1 MSFPHTTQTTF
12 RELFIAMLEVCN
24 FGNGVFR
31 QYFNFAFRLGKK
43 DIFQCLHK
51 NPKKKLSRKR
61 KRDKRDFFFLNSTNI
76 VI

>member
-43 DIFQCLHK
+43 DIFQCLHENQKK
-51 NPKKKLSRKR
+51 NNFPKKKEINAN
-61 KRDKRDFFFLNSTNI
+61 FFS
-76 VI
+76 